1 MPTIKRI
8 DQIEITNVKGISH
21 KIFEVK
27 LIPNKPSILVAPN
40 GFGKSSITAG
50 FASMNSKRIEL
61 SKDMLHRG
69 DENRLPEV
77 LLRYTLLD
85 NTQVVSKATT
95 VSNEIF
101 NTFDIHVINSQL
113 VSKAKKL
120 KIAGASV
127 VTTAIE
133 VASVT
138 LVKTI
143 PPSAKLT
150 YSNAEVRLA
159 FGKNGKVL
167 PNIGELLNNK
177 ELVARLGS
185 EVDFA
190 KQGQVGISKTINSF
204 KQDFNSKEGSV
215 ADILGGINTANLEG
229 VAGVPYLLDI
239 VNLLKAVGTTY
250 EREVDYYLAAV
261 QIADIHAFDKTGFR
275 KAVDFSQYQVMKVA
289 YIRAF
294 SALKSTWKNIA
305 PKEDKKSGLI
315 IEFPKANQIS
325 NGERDIICFVALL
338 KQAKLKFKKKK
349 CILVIDEIFDYL
361 DDANLVACQY
371 YLTQM
376 IGEMKA
382 DGRQLFPIIM
392 THLNPKYFKNF
403 SFSDQKVQYLNRT
416 VASDK
421 AVENII
427 IKRTD
432 PLIVDSVAKHFLHF
446 HPDEKDLSEEF
457 QHLELSSKIST
468 AMAFNAHVINQLDRY
483 LNDQNYDPVAVCC
496 AVRLQIE
503 KRVYTELSPEHELR
517 FLATNKTVD
526 KLAFAAENGVTVP
539 EVFYLLGLIYNEAM
553 HLRANQD
560 NVSPL
565 ASKLANLTIKHM
577 VIGLRET

>member
-1 MPTIKRI
+1 M
-8 DQIEITNVKGISH
+8 
-21 KIFEVK
+21 
-27 LIPNKPSILVAPN
+27 PSILVAPN

-61 SKDMLHRG
+61 SKDMFHMG

-85 NTQVVSKATT
+85 NTQVASKATT
-95 VSNEIF
+95 FSNDIA
-101 NTFDIHVINSQL
+101 NTFDIHVVNSQL
-113 VSKAKKL
+113 ISKAKKL
-120 KIAGASV
+120 RIAGVSV
-127 VTTAIE
+127 VTAAIE
-133 VASVT
+133 ITPVT
-138 LVKTI
+138 LIKTI

-150 YSNAEVRLA
+150 YGNAEARLA
-159 FGKNGKVL
+159 FGKNGKLL
-167 PNIGELLNNK
+167 PNIGGLLSNR
-177 ELVARLGS
+177 EFIARFGS

-190 KQGQVGISKTINSF
+190 KQGQVGISKTIESF
-204 KQDFNSKEGSV
+204 KQYINSKEGSV
-215 ADILGGINTANLEG
+215 ANILSAVSAAQLEG
-229 VAGVPYLLDI
+229 IVGVPYLFDI

-250 EREVDYYLAAV
+250 EHEVDYYLAAI
-261 QIADIHAFDKTGFR
+261 QIANIHAFDKPGFR
-275 KAVDFSQYQVMKVA
+275 KAVDFSQYQVKKVA
-289 YIRAF
+289 YVQTF
-294 SALKSTWKNIA
+294 SALKSTWKNIE

-338 KQAKLKFKKKK
+338 KQAKLKFRKKI

-382 DGRQLFPIIM
+382 DGRQLFPIIL

-403 SFSDQKVQYLNRT
+403 SFSNQKVRYLNRT
-416 VASDK
+416 ATTDK

-432 PLIVDSVAKHFLHF
+432 PSIKDAVAKHFLHF
-446 HPDEKDLSEEF
+446 HPDEKDLSEAF
-457 QHLELSSKIST
+457 QQLGLSLTIST
-468 AMAFNAHVINQLDRY
+468 AIAFYAHVISQLNRY
-483 LNDQNYDPVAVCC
+483 LNDQNYDPIAVCC

-503 KRVYTELSPEHELR
+503 KHVYQGLSPEHKLQ
-517 FLATNKTVD
+517 FLATHKTVD
-526 KLAFAAENGVTVP
+526 KLDFATANGVTVP
-539 EVFYLLGLIYNEAM
+539 EVYYLLGLIYNEAM
-553 HLRANQD
+553 HLWANED

-577 VIGLRET
+577 TMSLKA